1 MSKPI
6 VLVLGSNGSVGRAT
20 VKSLKESYADKV
32 VIKAATRDPAKLSEL
47 DLKGV
52 EVVGGFDMTAPD
64 LADKIRATGA
74 SVVYLITPNSDKRV
88 EIAENA
94 STAIKKAGAEHM
106 LVVSLP
112 TAALTDSVGFGPQFS
127 SIEKHVKSL
136 GVPYTILRLPFFLD
150 SFLTSV
156 TTVKTESTGL

>member
-88 EIAENA
+88 EISENA
-94 STAIKKAGAEHM
+94 LTAIKKAGAEHM

-136 GVPYTILRLPFFLD
+136 GVPYTILRLPVFLEN
-150 SFLTSV
+150 FMASV
-156 TTVKTESTGL
+156 ATVKTESTGL